1 MCLNDKGQY
10 MYDEGAK
17 MISELI
23 KVNSTL
29 RILDLSV
36 NTIGDEGT
44 IMISESLKTNTTLTD
59 LSLGCYF

>member
-29 RILDLSV
+29 RILDLSGK
-36 NTIGDEGT
+36 I
-44 IMISESLKTNTTLTD
+44 KKQTLFT
-59 LSLGCYF
+59 